1 MLNVYSDDYQITLK
15 YLKDTEVDLQKI
27 LIIASDFNIRN
38 SIWNSSYLFHSSHSD
53 SLLKIV
59 DSLDLKLS
67 NPIQQISTQY
77 SDNTNNANSVID
89 LFFLHSNFMEI
100 NNYSINPNI
109 WYPSDYY
116 DLSLELRLHLGK
128 GLRVREEDCLI
139 GKA

>member
-1 MLNVYSDDYQITLK
+1 MLNVYSDDHQITLK

-53 SLLKIV
+53 SLLKIA

-89 LFFLHSNFMEI
+89 LFFLYSNFMKI
-100 NNYSINPNI
+100 NINPNI

-116 DLSLELRLHLGK
+116 NLSLELRLHLGK
-128 GLRVREEDCLI
+128 GLRVREGDCSI
-139 GKA
+139 GKV